1 MRSLTDIRFAIT
13 TAWSKW
19 NGPPGED
26 TPYPAPPDTAKL
38 TARLALNEAFNDIR
52 DLLDDLEEQCSS
64 STE

>member
-1 MRSLTDIRFAIT
+1 MRSLTDIRRRIT

-19 NGPPGED
+19 NGPPGD
-26 TPYPAPPDTAKL
+26 NTPYPMPPDVAKL

-64 STE
+64 SME